1 MLALFYLLNPNTK
14 IGIFPFD
21 TLTRSDSLTSL
32 AQPTYF
38 FSSFFQVQI
47 LMEAVSYI
55 DQLHHKLLHQIH
67 SVGLP
72 PQLIKGEKVF
82 FMNFHSICS
91 IVQNYLT
98 RHVHIKKTF
107 FFLDFYTFILQ
118 LNISQLEQSYNTYS
132 LVFNQRPWTFTL
144 NIFYTPPWMPYQI
157 LPICQKKIFPSWTT
171 KFHPRHTF
179 FNT

>member
-98 RHVHIKKTF
+98 RHVHIKKNLYLRF
-107 FFLDFYTFILQ
+107 LHFYLAIEYFLAGRVIYLYILDFST
-118 LNISQLEQSYNTYS
+118 
-132 LVFNQRPWTFTL
+132 P
-144 NIFYTPPWMPYQI
+144 FYAE
-157 LPICQKKIFPSWTT
+157 LKKIHHFTNSGPLPTT
-171 KFHPRHTF
+171 
-179 FNT
+179 